1 MEYCQECGSKI
12 KETSK
17 KHEEN
22 KIVVGNDTK
31 QKLLKAAGIL
41 TIIAA
46 ALTFFV
52 VIIGML
58 AYANGPDYSS
68 AVDHYEYTVYYDYT
82 PASPQYLLISA
93 FGMFAFIMG
102 LVSGILILTRRLFS
116 ITNIGIVGIMGAA
129 FLLVV
134 VELWF
139 FVLLG
144 IPILV
149 LATLSM
155 VFTAFSKSGFVS

>member
-1 MEYCQECGSKI
+1 MKYCQECGNKL

-17 KHEEN
+17 NHEEN
-22 KIVVGNDTK
+22 KIIVGNDTK
-31 QKLLKAAGIL
+31 RKLLKAAGIL

-46 ALTFFV
+46 SLCFIV
-52 VIIGML
+52 VIIGL
-58 AYANGPDYSS
+58 VAHANGSS
-68 AVDHYEYTVYYDYT
+68 NSTPYGYYEYYDYT
-82 PASPQYLLISA
+82 IPQTQYLLDVA
-93 FGMFAFIMG
+93 FGIFAFILG
-102 LVSGILILTRRLFS
+102 SVSGILILLRRLFS
-116 ITNIGIVGIMGAA
+116 LTTIGLFGIMGAA

-144 IPILV
+144 VPILV

-155 VFTAFSKSGFVS
+155 IFTAVSKSEFVS